1 MFVQYIF
8 KMRREKNSFM
18 NVPNILMIVKKWRQP

>member
-18 NVPNILMIVKKWRQP
+18 NVHNILMIAKKWRQP